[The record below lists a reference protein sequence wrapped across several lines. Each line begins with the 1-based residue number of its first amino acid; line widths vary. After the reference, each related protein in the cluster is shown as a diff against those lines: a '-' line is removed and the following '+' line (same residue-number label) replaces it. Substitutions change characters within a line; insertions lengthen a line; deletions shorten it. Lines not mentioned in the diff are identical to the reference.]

1 MELVQSLPLKKIR
14 SSLEF
19 ELKEDMV
26 KQQRAKQVVTETNT
40 RARDIFNNMT
50 EEINLK
56 CPRCMTVFHDYDGCN
71 ALICATGSCK
81 AAFCAICLE
90 DCGRDAHAHIRENHG
105 SLFDKVA
112 FKKSKSHRAS
122 SMITLA

>member
-56 CPRCMTVFHDYDGCN
+56 CPRYMTVFHDYDGCN

-81 AAFCAICLE
+81 AAVSKIVVVMHMPMFAKSTDL
-90 DCGRDAHAHIRENHG
+90 
-105 SLFDKVA
+105 SLTKLHSRKAKVTEQA
-112 FKKSKSHRAS
+112 A
-122 SMITLA
+122 

>member
-81 AAFCAICLE
+81 AAFCAIFSKIVVVMHMPMFAKSTDL
-90 DCGRDAHAHIRENHG
+90 
-105 SLFDKVA
+105 SLTKLHSRKAKVTEQA
-112 FKKSKSHRAS
+112 A
-122 SMITLA
+122 

>member
-50 EEINLK
+50 EEINHK

-71 ALICATGSCK
+71 ALICATGSVRQPFVQFVSK
-81 AAFCAICLE
+81 IVVVMHMPMFAKITDL
-90 DCGRDAHAHIRENHG
+90 
-105 SLFDKVA
+105 SLTKLH
-112 FKKSKSHRAS
+112 SK
-122 SMITLA
+122 